1 MNSINFDRAFPQTPD
16 CVGEAIRLGFLRGK
30 RTAARRRRVSA
41 MLSVAAALVILLGAA
56 LFSMS
61 RMNQPRPDLLPLSR
75 PHATP
80 TPAPTATI
88 APEPSATVTAEPTD
102 TPAPMIDEADVY
114 CTEGGKYYHSQ
125 PNCSGMAGA
134 TQMTIAKAEALGKTA
149 CPVCIESWVYCTE
162 GGKYYHSAPDCSGM
176 EGASSTTIE
185 KAVAMGKT
193 ACPSCIGSVV
203 YCTQSGYYY
212 HNEADC
218 SGMQGA
224 SPTTI
229 EKAEVLGK
237 RPCRLCMEV
246 SVFCTPDGTYYHSES
261 DCSGMEGASATT
273 LAAAISLGKSPCTD
287 CFLPAALNSTVYAS
301 NNAPGGYYHS
311 FPDCGGQSLGRALTM
326 EQALAEGYGAC
337 PDCAWNPLTL
347 YASSAV
353 TEASTWDS
361 LVYYTPGGMYYH
373 LAEDCSGMQN
383 ASAHS
388 ISTANADGKKPCPS
402 CFGESVSWV
411 QLSDG
416 ALTVY
421 SSSEEINTEISINN
435 R

>member
-1 MNSINFDRAFPQTPD
+1 MNRIDFDRAFPQTPD
-16 CVGEAIRLGFLRGK
+16 CVGEAIRIGFIRGA
-30 RTAARRRRVSA
+30 RTAARRRRVSG
-41 MLSVAAALVILLGAA
+41 MLSVAAALLILLGAGIFA
-56 LFSMS
+56 MS
-61 RMNQPRPDLLPLSR
+61 RIHQPRPDVLPLSQ
-75 PHATP
+75 PNVTP
-80 TPAPTATI
+80 TPV
-88 APEPSATVTAEPTD
+88 PSATVTPQPTD
-102 TPAPMIDEADVY
+102 TPAPMNEEAAVY
-114 CTEGGKYYHSQ
+114 CTEGGKYYHSE
-125 PNCSGMAGA
+125 PNCSGMQGA
-134 TQMTIAKAEALGKTA
+134 SGMSIEKAEAMGKTA

-193 ACPSCIGSVV
+193 ACPSCIGSVI

-212 HNEADC
+212 HSAPDC
-218 SGMQGA
+218 SGMEGA
-224 SPTTI
+224 SSTTI

-261 DCSGMEGASATT
+261 DCSGMEGASPTT
-273 LAAAISLGKSPCTD
+273 LAAAISLGKAPCTD
-287 CFLPAALNSTVYAS
+287 CFLPAALASTVYAS
-301 NNAPGGYYHS
+301 YDAPGSYYHS
-311 FPDCGGQSLGRALTM
+311 VPDCGGQSFDRELTM

-337 PDCAWNPLTL
+337 PDCAWNPLAL
-347 YASSAV
+347 YESAAV

-361 LVYYTPGGMYYH
+361 LVYYTPGGIYYH
-373 LAEDCSGMQN
+373 LIEDCSGMQN

-388 ISTANADGKKPCPS
+388 IATANADGKKPCPT
-402 CFGESVSWV
+402 CFGENVSWA
-411 QLSDG
+411 QLTDG

-421 SSSEEINTEISINN
+421 SSSDAVNTEIIVNN

>member
-1 MNSINFDRAFPQTPD
+1 MNRIDFDRAFPQTPD
-16 CVGEAIRLGFLRGK
+16 CVGEAIRLGFLRGA
-30 RTAARRRRVSA
+30 RLSARRRRVGA

-56 LFSMS
+56 LFSMG
-61 RMNQPRPDLLPLSR
+61 RMNQPKPDLLPLSQTNV
-75 PHATP
+75 TP
-80 TPAPTATI
+80 TPA
-88 APEPSATVTAEPTD
+88 PSATVTAEPTATVTPEPTD
-102 TPAPMIDEADVY
+102 TPAPVNDEASVY

-125 PNCSGMAGA
+125 P
-134 TQMTIAKAEALGKTA
+134 
-149 CPVCIESWVYCTE
+149 
-162 GGKYYHSAPDCSGM
+162 DCSGM
-176 EGASSTTIE
+176 EGATHMTIE
-185 KAVAMGKT
+185 KAEAMGKT
-193 ACPSCIGSVV
+193 ACPACIGSVV

-273 LAAAISLGKSPCTD
+273 LAAAISLGKAPCTD
-287 CFLPAALNSTVYAS
+287 CFLPAALASTVYTS
-301 NNAPGGYYHS
+301 YNAPGSYYHS
-311 FPDCGGQSLGRALTM
+311 VPDCGRQSFDRALTM

-347 YASSAV
+347 YESAAV

-361 LVYYTPGGMYYH
+361 LVYYTPGGIYYH
-373 LAEDCSGMQN
+373 LIEDCSGMQN

-388 ISTANADGKKPCPS
+388 IATANADGKKPCPS
-402 CFGESVSWV
+402 CFGESVSWA
-411 QLSDG
+411 QLTDG

-421 SSSEEINTEISINN
+421 SSTGEINTEISINN